1 MVLDEASNAHAVSMA
16 AVSPTP
22 DPNNSHTR
30 ARKTGFDFRLTE
42 GQSRRNAM
50 ADSELECSQ
59 ILDFFYVAGHK
70 VAESHEKVSES
81 GITQVVNC
89 SAAVVPSYFEHME
102 CMNYLTL
109 NMVDGRQDDISWF
122 LPQVV
127 AFLEKGRMGG
137 IKTLI
142 HCEKGISRSCSYA
155 IAYLMWSTGRSWRE
169 AFDLVKLQRPVCS
182 PNTGFTCNLIELGD
196 LLDGEAGQCTKVRQY
211 DSSVTLPLA
220 SHCMAL
226 HGTALILP

>member
-1 MVLDEASNAHAVSMA
+1 MGNKTSVVPPPHGDGFDSVVPVGTALDGVSNAPAASRG

-22 DPNNSHTR
+22 DPNAHTC
-30 ARKTGFDFRLTE
+30 AKKSGFDFRLTE

-59 ILDFFYVAGHK
+59 ILDFFHVAGHK
-70 VAESHEKVSES
+70 VAESYEKVSEN

-89 SAAVVPSYFEHME
+89 SAAVVPSYFEHMDG
-102 CMNYLTL
+102 MSYLTL

-127 AFLEKGRMGG
+127 ALLEQGRTCG

-142 HCEKGISRSCSYA
+142 HCEKGISRSCSFA
-155 IAYLMWSTGRSWRE
+155 IAYLMWSTGRTWRE

-196 LLDGEAGQCTKVRQY
+196 MLDGDAGQSTKV
-211 DSSVTLPLA
+211 
-220 SHCMAL
+220 
-226 HGTALILP
+226 